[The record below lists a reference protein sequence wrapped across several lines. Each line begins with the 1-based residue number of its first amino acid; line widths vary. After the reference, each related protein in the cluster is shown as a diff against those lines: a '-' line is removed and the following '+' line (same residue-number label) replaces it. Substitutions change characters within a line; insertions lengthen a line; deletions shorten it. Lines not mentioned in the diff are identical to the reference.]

1 MRAPCGNGCRGSCSG
16 VLHDG
21 GCRRLRPAL
30 AANERVLAWAT
41 VADDQAV
48 VVTNLGLHLPDRTE
62 RLGWHEIHK
71 ATWTGRELIIVP
83 GEVREPDAG
92 GYQVVADLPPVT
104 IPLSDPGDVPKVV
117 WARVTK
123 SVSFSA
129 HEAVPG
135 RGLGV
140 ARRVPGWMGCGGWS
154 GTTRAPTAAPG
165 CGMPPPRWWPPTPR
179 PVGRNSLT

>member
-1 MRAPCGNGCRGSCSG
+1 MGFFKRRRLPA
-16 VLHDG
+16 
-21 GCRRLRPAL
+21 RLRPAL

-117 WARVTK
+117 RARVTK

-135 RGLGV
+135 GAVWVV
-140 ARRVPGWMGCGGWS
+140 ARRVPGVDGLRWMVRYDP
-154 GTTRAPTAAPG
+154 GTDPAAPEVRDATAALVTAYAAAQRAG
-165 CGMPPPRWWPPTPR
+165 
-179 PVGRNSLT
+179 NALT